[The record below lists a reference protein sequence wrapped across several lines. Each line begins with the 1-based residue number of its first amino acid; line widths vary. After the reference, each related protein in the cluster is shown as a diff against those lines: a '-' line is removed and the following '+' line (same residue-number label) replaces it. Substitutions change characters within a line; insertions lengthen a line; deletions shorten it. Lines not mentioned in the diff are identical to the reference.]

1 MKKIV
6 PGIVL
11 SIVLS
16 ISLEAVVPRRWE
28 LRTKED
34 FLRGKFDGVSLSFD
48 GVLSLAPQEDRI
60 AGPSE
65 EFYMSL
71 LAGPDGA
78 LFLGTGHGGKIYRI
92 GADGKAELYFQT
104 QEIDVTCLAR
114 DGKGNLY
121 AGTSPNGKIYRI
133 TAKGKGEEFF
143 NPSEKYIWDLAFTD
157 SGSLLAAVG
166 ETGGIYEVDPQG
178 QGRQILKAE
187 ENHILCLRRTGSGDV
202 YAGSGGGGSVYRLS
216 RDGRAAVLFE
226 SPYEEV
232 RSLVLDKEGN
242 IYASASGTPSKPRK
256 DDAPAPAVKA
266 DADVVVIASSSGSA
280 GSDAASG
287 PDVTPGPPVAGKEPS
302 ALYKVSPNGVAK
314 RLWRSGDEMIY
325 TVALK
330 EDGSVLF
337 GTGGKGRV
345 YAIDADERTALVLQE
360 ASEQA
365 YLLVSDREKVYL
377 VGNNPCALGLIRP
390 GQRLAGE
397 YVSPALDSQTVSSW
411 GRMDWTAELGTG
423 TSLQLLTRTG
433 NSSEPNRTWS
443 EWSPPSQ
450 KSGEQV
456 LSPKARF
463 LQFKALFK
471 TASSQTS
478 PTLQK
483 TGVFYLQTN
492 IAPTIDRL
500 NVFKPNEVFLKPAA
514 DEDVVWGEEANGP
527 DEKPEKPASESL
539 IAAKKVERKGYR
551 TFLWEASD
559 ENDDELSY
567 ALSIRR
573 DGESEWRALRP
584 SRGETIFAF
593 DTVTYPDGTY
603 FVKVTASD
611 APANPSGTELRAERV
626 GPPFVIDNSLPV
638 VKGFTASKG
647 TGTLDVSFQA
657 EDAYSAI
664 EEVKVQVRPGEWRV
678 VFPVDGI
685 ADSPAESFKFSL
697 RLPASAENL
706 VTVRVRDAFGNVG
719 IYQQKY

>member
-6 PGIVL
+6 PGILL

-16 ISLEAVVPRRWE
+16 LSLEAVVPRRWE

-34 FLRGKFDGVSLSFD
+34 FLRGKFDGVSLAFD

-71 LAGPDGA
+71 LAGPDGV

-104 QEIDVTCLAR
+104 QEIDVTCLAGN
-114 DGKGNLY
+114 GKGALY

-143 NPSEKYIWDLAFTD
+143 NPSEKYVWDLAFTD

-166 ETGGIYEVDPQG
+166 ESGGIYEIDPQG
-178 QGRQILKAE
+178 QGRQVLKSE
-187 ENHILCLRRTGSGDV
+187 ENHILCLKRTGSGDV
-202 YAGSGGGGSVYRLS
+202 FAGSGGGGSVYRLS

-242 IYASASGTPSKPRK
+242 IYASASGMPSKPRK
-256 DDAPAPAVKA
+256 DEVPAIAVKA
-266 DADVVVIASSSGSA
+266 DADVVVTAASSSP
-280 GSDAASG
+280 SG
-287 PDVTPGPPVAGKEPS
+287 PEATPGPPVAGKEPS

-314 RLWRSGDEMIY
+314 RLWRSGEEMIY
-325 TVALK
+325 TVVLK
-330 EDGSVLF
+330 ENGTVLF

-345 YAIDADERTALVLQE
+345 YAIDRDEKTSLVLQE

-365 YLLVSDREKVYL
+365 YLLLPDGDKVYL

-397 YVSPALDSQTVSSW
+397 YLSPTLDSRTVSSW
-411 GRMDWTAELGTG
+411 GKMDWTAEIGAGTN
-423 TSLQLLTRTG
+423 LQVLTRTG

-450 KSGEQV
+450 KPGEQV

-471 TASSQTS
+471 TPSSQTS

-483 TGVFYLQTN
+483 TCVFYLQTN
-492 IAPTIDRL
+492 IAPAVDRL
-500 NVFKPNEVFLKPAA
+500 DVFKPNEVFLKPPE
-514 DEDVVWGEEANGP
+514 EDDFVWGEEPNGP
-527 DEKPEKPASESL
+527 DETPGKPALENL
-539 IAAKKVERKGYR
+539 MVAKKVERKGYR
-551 TFLWEASD
+551 TVLWEASD
-559 ENDDELSY
+559 ENGDGLSH
-567 ALSIRR
+567 ALSIRK
-573 DGESEWRALRP
+573 DGESEWRVLRP
-584 SRGETIFAF
+584 SRNETIFAF
-593 DTVTYPDGTY
+593 DTLTYPDGTY
-603 FVKVTASD
+603 FLKVTASD
-611 APANPSGTELRAERV
+611 APSNPPGTELRAERV
-626 GPPFVIDNSLPV
+626 GPPFVVDNSLPV
-638 VKGFTASKG
+638 VKGFAAVRG
-647 TGTLDVSFQA
+647 AGGLDVSFLA
-657 EDAYSAI
+657 EDAFSTI
-664 EEVKVQVRPGEWRV
+664 EEVKVRVRPGEWRV

-685 ADSPAESFKFSL
+685 ADSTTESFKFSL
-697 RLPASAENL
+697 TLPANAENL

-719 IYQQKY
+719 VYQQKY

>member
-6 PGIVL
+6 PGILLSVVL
-11 SIVLS
+11 SL
-16 ISLEAVVPRRWE
+16 SLEAVVPRRWE

-48 GVLSLAPQEDRI
+48 GVLTLAPQEDRI

-71 LAGPDGA
+71 LAAPDGA

-92 GADGKAELYFQT
+92 GTDGKAELYFQT

-114 DGKGNLY
+114 DGKGALY

-143 NPSEKYIWDLAFTD
+143 NPSEKYVWDLAFTG

-166 ETGGIYEVDPQG
+166 ESGGIYEIDPQG
-178 QGRQILKAE
+178 QGRQVLKAE
-187 ENHILCLRRTGSGDV
+187 ENHILCLKVTGSGDV

-256 DDAPAPAVKA
+256 DEAPAPAVKA
-266 DADVVVIASSSGSA
+266 DAGVVVTAASSNP
-280 GSDAASG
+280 SG
-287 PDVTPGPPVAGKEPS
+287 PEVTPGPPAPGKEPS

-314 RLWRSGDEMIY
+314 QLWRSGEEMIY
-325 TVALK
+325 TVVLK
-330 EDGSVLF
+330 ENGTVLF

-345 YAIDADERTALVLQE
+345 YAIDRDEKTSLLLQE

-365 YLLVSDREKVYL
+365 YLLLSDGDKIYM

-397 YVSPALDSQTVSSW
+397 YLSPALDSRTISNW
-411 GRMDWTAELGTG
+411 GKMDWTAELGAG
-423 TSLQLLTRTG
+423 TSLQILTRTG

-443 EWSPPSQ
+443 DWSPPAL
-450 KSGEQV
+450 KPGEQV

-471 TASSQTS
+471 TPSSQIS

-492 IAPTIDRL
+492 IAPAVDRL
-500 NVFKPNEVFLKPAA
+500 DVFKPNEAFLKPPEE
-514 DEDVVWGEEANGP
+514 DDVVWGEEANGP
-527 DEKPEKPASESL
+527 DETPGKPASEKL
-539 IAAKKVERKGYR
+539 MVAKKIERKGYR
-551 TFLWEASD
+551 TVLWEASD
-559 ENDDELSY
+559 ENGDDLSY
-567 ALSIRR
+567 ALSIRGE
-573 DGESEWRALRP
+573 GESEWRALRP
-584 SRGETIFAF
+584 SRGESIFAF
-593 DTVTYPDGTY
+593 DTLSYPDGTY
-603 FVKVTASD
+603 FLKVTASD
-611 APANPSGTELRAERV
+611 APSNPPGTELGAERV
-626 GPPFVIDNSLPV
+626 GPPFVVDNSLPV
-638 VKGFTASKG
+638 VKGFMAVRG
-647 TGTLDVSFQA
+647 AGGLDVSFQA
-657 EDAYSAI
+657 EDAFSTI
-664 EEVKVQVRPGEWRV
+664 EEVKVLVRPGEWRV

-685 ADSPAESFKFSL
+685 ADSTMEAFKFSL
-697 RLPASAENL
+697 KLPANAENL

-719 IYQQKY
+719 VYQQKY

>member
-6 PGIVL
+6 PGILMSVVL
-11 SIVLS
+11 AL
-16 ISLEAVVPRRWE
+16 SLEAVVPRRWE

-114 DGKGNLY
+114 DGKGALY

-143 NPSEKYIWDLAFTD
+143 NPSEKYVWDLAFTE

-166 ETGGIYEVDPQG
+166 ESGGIYEIDPQG
-178 QGRQILKAE
+178 QGRQVLKAE
-187 ENHILCLRRTGSGDV
+187 ENHILCLRRTVSGDV
-202 YAGSGGGGSVYRLS
+202 YAGSGGGGSIYRLS

-242 IYASASGTPSKPRK
+242 IFASASGTPSKPRK
-256 DDAPAPAVKA
+256 DEAPAPAVKA
-266 DADVVVIASSSGSA
+266 DADVVII
-280 GSDAASG
+280 AASTG
-287 PDVTPGPPVAGKEPS
+287 PSGPEATPGPPAAGKEPS

-314 RLWRSGDEMIY
+314 KLWRSGDEMIY
-325 TVALK
+325 TVVLK
-330 EDGSVLF
+330 ENGTVLF

-345 YAIDADERTALVLQE
+345 YAIDRDEKTSLVLQE

-365 YLLVSDREKVYL
+365 YLLLPDGDKVYI
-377 VGNNPCALGLIRP
+377 VGNNPCALGIIRP

-397 YVSPALDSQTVSSW
+397 YLSPALDSRTVSSW
-411 GRMDWTAELGTG
+411 GKMDWTAELGAG

-450 KSGEQV
+450 KTGEQV

-471 TASSQTS
+471 TPSGQTS

-492 IAPTIDRL
+492 IAPAVDRL
-500 NVFKPNEVFLKPAA
+500 DLFKPNEVFLKPPVE
-514 DEDVVWGEEANGP
+514 DDVVWGEEANGP
-527 DEKPEKPASESL
+527 DESPEKPASEKL
-539 IAAKKVERKGYR
+539 MIAKKVERKGYR
-551 TFLWEASD
+551 TALWEASD
-559 ENDDELSY
+559 ENGDELSY
-567 ALSIRR
+567 ALSIRKE
-573 DGESEWRALRP
+573 GESEWRDLRP
-584 SRGETIFAF
+584 SRGETIFAI
-593 DTVTYPDGTY
+593 DTLAYPDGTY
-603 FVKVTASD
+603 FLKVLASD
-611 APANPSGTELRAERV
+611 APSNPPGTELRAERV

-638 VKGFTASKG
+638 VKGFAAVRG
-647 TGTLDVSFQA
+647 AGGLDVSFQA
-657 EDAYSAI
+657 EDAFSTV
-664 EEVKVQVRPGEWRV
+664 EEAKVLVRPGEWRV

-685 ADSPAESFKFSL
+685 ADSTTESFKFSL
-697 RLPASAENL
+697 KLPANAENL

-719 IYQQKY
+719 VYQQKY

>member
-6 PGIVL
+6 PGILMSVVVAL
-11 SIVLS
+11 
-16 ISLEAVVPRRWE
+16 SLEAVVPRRWE

-34 FLRGKFDGVSLSFD
+34 FLRGKFDGVSLTFD

-114 DGKGNLY
+114 DGKGVLY

-143 NPSEKYIWDLAFTD
+143 NPSEKYVWDLAFIE

-166 ETGGIYEVDPQG
+166 ENGGIYEIDPQG
-178 QGRQILKAE
+178 QGRQVLKAE
-187 ENHILCLRRTGSGDV
+187 ENHILCLKRTGSGDV
-202 YAGSGGGGSVYRLS
+202 YAGSGGGGSIYRLS
-216 RDGRAAVLFE
+216 RDGRASVLFE
-226 SPYEEV
+226 SAYEEV

-256 DDAPAPAVKA
+256 DEAPAPSVKA
-266 DADVVVIASSSGSA
+266 EADVVVSAASS
-280 GSDAASG
+280 
-287 PDVTPGPPVAGKEPS
+287 GPPAAGKEPS

-314 RLWRSGDEMIY
+314 RLWRSGDEMIF
-325 TVALK
+325 TVVLK
-330 EDGSVLF
+330 ENGTVLF

-345 YAIDADERTALVLQE
+345 YAIDRDEKTSLLLQE
-360 ASEQA
+360 ESEQA
-365 YLLVSDREKVYL
+365 YLLLPDGDKIYI
-377 VGNNPCALGLIRP
+377 VGNNPCSIGVIQP
-390 GQRLAGE
+390 GQRLSGE
-397 YVSPALDSQTVSSW
+397 YLSPALDTRTISSW
-411 GRMDWTAELGTG
+411 GKMDWTAELGAG
-423 TSLQLLTRTG
+423 TSLQILTRTG

-450 KSGEQV
+450 KAGEQV
-456 LSPKARF
+456 SSPKARF
-463 LQFKALFK
+463 LQFKSLFK
-471 TASSQTS
+471 TPSGQTS

-483 TGVFYLQTN
+483 TCVFYLQTN
-492 IAPTIDRL
+492 IAPAVDGL
-500 NVFKPNEVFLKPAA
+500 DVFKPNEVFVKPPE
-514 DEDVVWGEEANGP
+514 EDDIVWGEEGSGP
-527 DEKPEKPASESL
+527 DETPGKPASEAL
-539 IAAKKVERKGYR
+539 MIAKKIERMGYR
-551 TFLWEASD
+551 TVLWQASD

-567 ALSIRR
+567 ALFIRK

-584 SRGETIFAF
+584 SKGEAIFAF
-593 DTVTYPDGTY
+593 DTRTYPDGTY
-603 FVKVTASD
+603 FLKVTASD
-611 APANPSGTELRAERV
+611 APSNPPGTELRAERV
-626 GPPFVIDNSLPV
+626 GPPFVVDNSLPV
-638 VKGFTASKG
+638 VMGFAAVRRAG
-647 TGTLDVSFQA
+647 GLDVSFRA
-657 EDAYSAI
+657 EDAFSTI
-664 EEVKVQVRPGEWRV
+664 EEVKVLVRPGEWRI

-685 ADSPAESFKFSL
+685 ADSTTESFKFSL
-697 RLPASAENL
+697 RLPANAENL

-719 IYQQKY
+719 VYQQKY